1 MPFSRLSSLRTGY
14 EYERHRRENR
24 LNPCLLQKCKGDNLT
39 AAEER
44 KAQEK
49 RKQAAEETR
58 ANRQKALDASAT
70 LENEDTSVLDNL
82 LEKLRNGDTVGRKAR
97 RARPTQDNPGNV
109 SFGITAD
116 GSILGNDTADIARDM
131 LARLKSDGF
140 EAFAPPLSPPTAT
153 PRTRR
158 RRTGPRPPEGR
169 TEWMAATATLPSSD
183 SMNSLSSET
192 SSVTT
197 ELTLDS
203 ET

>member
-14 EYERHRRENR
+14 EYERHCRENR

-82 LEKLRNGDTVGRKAR
+82 LEKLRNGDTVGRKTR
-97 RARPTQDNPGNV
+97 RARPTQDNPRNV
-109 SFGITAD
+109 PFSITAD

-140 EAFAPPLSPPTAT
+140 EAFAPPLSSPTAT

-158 RRTGPRPPEGR
+158 RRTGVASPRSPEGR
-169 TEWMAATATLPSSD
+169 TEWMAARATLPSSD

-197 ELTLDS
+197 ES
-203 ET
+203 